1 MSGMAQ
7 RQVLKDLEGIE
18 ESELHQLWLQVKNK
32 KMRSFLL
39 CVVYTPP

>member
-7 RQVLKDLEGIE
+7 RQVLKDLEEIG
-18 ESELHQLWLQVKNK
+18 ESGPHQLWLQVKNK
-32 KMRSFLL
+32 KIRSFLL